1 MRKRR
6 LFGALI
12 FAVPVVLAAAT
23 YAVAGDGG
31 RSHIKSDRLTGYQ
44 EVVGPGPISTTGTG
58 TFEARIDGDVIT
70 YTLTY
75 RDLEGVLVTGGVVT
89 AAHIH
94 FGQRSVGGGVIA
106 FLCGGGGKPACPASP
121 ATVTGTIT
129 PADIVG
135 PAGQGIEAGS
145 FEEAVRAIQAG
156 AVYANV
162 HTTRWPAG
170 EIRGQVNDNDND
182 RKDRKGDD

>member
-23 YAVAGDGG
+23 LAVAGDGG
-31 RSHIKSDRLTGYQ
+31 KNRFKADTLTGYQ
-44 EVVGPGPISTTGTG
+44 EIATISTTGTG
-58 TFEARIDGDVIT
+58 TFEAQLQGDTIT

-75 RDLEGVLVTGGVVT
+75 SDLEGGT
-89 AAHIH
+89 APLFAHIH
-94 FGQRSVGGGVIA
+94 LGARSTNGGVIA
-106 FLCGGGGKPACPASP
+106 FLCGGGSKPACPASP

-129 PADIVG
+129 VADIIG
-135 PAGQGIEAGS
+135 PNAQGIEPGS
-145 FEEAVRAIQAG
+145 FDEAVRALRAG

-162 HTTRWPAG
+162 HTTRWSGG
-170 EIRGQVNDNDND
+170 EIRGQVNDNNQRTDSE
-182 RKDRKGDD
+182 